1 MPFPVIQL
9 SEILFEK
16 GLIEIKQ
23 LISLALG
30 TDYTTF
36 FILLSVIL
44 IFGLIRHF
52 NCPIPCQ
59 LEYQISSHFEAC

>member
-36 FILLSVIL
+36 FYFTQRDFNIWSDKTFQLSDTLSV
-44 IFGLIRHF
+44 G
-52 NCPIPCQ
+52 
-59 LEYQISSHFEAC
+59 ISDFQPF